1 MSGLHMFIAYT
12 LPELKRK
19 IIVKSDYPA
28 NFNISTAVDVYDA
41 SLISVCYHAM

>member
-19 IIVKSDYPA
+19 IIVKSDFIPQILT
-28 NFNISTAVDVYDA
+28 FPQ
-41 SLISVCYHAM
+41 L